1 MSTPESRASDKVRL
15 AASSLGVRLFRN
27 NTGVL
32 YDKNGTP
39 VFFGLG
45 NEPKKIEGKRLNQ
58 HFKFG
63 DFIGATPVTITAD
76 MVGQTIAVFTNIE
89 VKPEGKLL
97 STLGKAQRHPTSREG
112 VQLKTINMVKGWGGI
127 AGFATCDFDVQNIIA
142 EFNARFKG

>member
-15 AASSLGVRLFRN
+15 AASSLGARIFRN

-63 DFIGATPVTITAD
+63 DFIGATPVTITPN

-97 STLGKAQRHPTSREG
+97 PTLSKAGRNPKSREG
-112 VQLKTINMVKGWGGI
+112 LQLKAINMVKDWGGI
-127 AGFATCDFDVQNIIA
+127 AGFATCQFDVQNIIN
-142 EFNARFKG
+142 EFYARIKG